1 MNSRWKVLSERYS
14 LTDDAEE
21 LSGWKCKRC
30 CHLTNTDTEMYQ
42 HLHDYHGMFTS
53 TWAEANSLKQ
63 RKWKVLSKVVQDK
76 VQFYG
81 GWVLIALASFGTI
94 YIVTPNSLGELETLD
109 KQIIVPIIMM
119 LILPLALLL
128 LFGCQFI
135 EKGLTVKDGSE
146 S

>member
-1 MNSRWKVLSERYS
+1 M
-14 LTDDAEE
+14 
-21 LSGWKCKRC
+21 
-30 CHLTNTDTEMYQ
+30 
-42 HLHDYHGMFTS
+42 
-53 TWAEANSLKQ
+53 
-63 RKWKVLSKVVQDK
+63 LSKVVQDK

-119 LILPLALLL
+119 LILPLALLF

-135 EKGLTVKDGSE
+135 EKGLTIKYGSE